1 MDSLRDWDKF
11 YRETNGLG
19 KPRQRDT
26 RAESGSLERKPES
39 HVTRFGTT
47 GAFTEELDAQARE
60 DTVML
65 ALERRLMQVT
75 ELYNS
80 LDRAIAESEY
90 PLTQARLMGWGAV
103 VEEELNERTRRY
115 MRRGSGIAEESLTVK
130 RQQQQ
135 HR

>member
-19 KPRQRDT
+19 EPRQH
-26 RAESGSLERKPES
+26 AAGAVGPLARKSES
-39 HVTRFGTT
+39 HVTGFATT
-47 GAFTEELDAQARE
+47 GAYTDEHDAQARE
-60 DTVML
+60 DTGML

-75 ELYNS
+75 VLYNN
-80 LDRAIAESEY
+80 LDRAIAETGY
-90 PLTQARLMGWGAV
+90 PVTQARLMGWGAV

-115 MRRGSGIAEESLTVK
+115 LRRGSGIAEESLTVK
-130 RQQQQ
+130 HQRQQ

>member
-19 KPRQRDT
+19 EPRQHD
-26 RAESGSLERKPES
+26 ACAAGPVARKAES
-39 HVTRFGTT
+39 HVTRFGTS

-75 ELYNS
+75 ALYNN
-80 LDRAIAESEY
+80 LDRAIAEADY
-90 PLTQARLMGWGAV
+90 PLTQARLMGWSAV
-103 VEEELNERTRRY
+103 VKEEINERTRRY
-115 MRRGSGIAEESLTVK
+115 MRRGSGIAEESVTT
-130 RQQQQ
+130 QQVHQ
-135 HR
+135 RRRY

>member
-11 YRETNGLG
+11 FRETKGLG
-19 KPRQRDT
+19 EPRRHDAVTAGPLT
-26 RAESGSLERKPES
+26 RQPES
-39 HVTRFGTT
+39 HVTRFGTS
-47 GAFTEELDAQARE
+47 GAYTDELDAQARE

-75 ELYNS
+75 ALYNN
-80 LDRAIAESEY
+80 LDRAIAEAEY
-90 PLTQARLMGWGAV
+90 SLTQARLMGWGAV
-103 VEEELNERTRRY
+103 VEEEINERTRRY

-130 RQQQQ
+130 HQRQQ